1 MQTSLIKYFMEY
13 NDFQILSNDT
23 YKLMNEQFNNSQPFT
38 KRACVNKLQ
47 LLIAEFRALTA
58 SIQAKTNHKIR
69 NELEKVSS
77 NISKLENN
85 LQAIFNTKRP
95 KATTIKSF
103 NIFNTIQTIIKILL
117 ELQNWSKN
125 ETKEYHLNFIEKTTN
140 EFLLNLD
147 DLFLVMSKLNI
158 ILFKHM

>member
-1 MQTSLIKYFMEY
+1 MKYT
-13 NDFQILSNDT
+13 DFQILSNET
-23 YKLMNEQFNNSQPFT
+23 YKLMNEQFNNFQPFS
-38 KRACVNKLQ
+38 KRSCVNKL
-47 LLIAEFRALTA
+47 LLSIAEFKALTA
-58 SIQAKTNHKIR
+58 SIQAQTNPKIR
-69 NELEKVSS
+69 NKLENISLT
-77 NISKLENN
+77 ISKLENN
-85 LQAIFNTKRP
+85 LQAMFNTERP

-125 ETKEYHLNFIEKTTN
+125 ETKEYHLNFIEKTIN